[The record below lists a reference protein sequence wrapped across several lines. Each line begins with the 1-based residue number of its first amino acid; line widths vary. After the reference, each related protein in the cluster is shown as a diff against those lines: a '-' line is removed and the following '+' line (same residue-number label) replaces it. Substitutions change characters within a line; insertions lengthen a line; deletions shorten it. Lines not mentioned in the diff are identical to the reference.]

1 MNECGWRVEVVWSG
15 GKDKT
20 DLRLK
25 GRRRKR
31 RKELVWKKAGT
42 KKEPNPSKGKSKN
55 EMEVEETRNERVTE
69 KSGEA
74 RHPHHAVQH

>member
-1 MNECGWRVEVVWSG
+1 MEVVWSG

-42 KKEPNPSKGKSKN
+42 KKEPTPSKGKSKN
-55 EMEVEETRNERVTE
+55 EMEETRNERVTE

-74 RHPHHAVQH
+74 RHPHHAVPYSTDYGVH